1 MPFDEHTGDQHDHDS
16 AQRPGVARRSTLAA
30 AWSTPVIAACAAA
43 PGAAAS
49 VSPSPVLPET
59 FLGVRVIDAGLV
71 TTDLGAR
78 RRFEISVFVNG
89 DGITGTPIVLRQ
101 EGRVDFRTDHD
112 FTLGS
117 TQVVRVGPRGGY
129 ILIPAG
135 SYAGSIPY
143 SIGGVM
149 KVAAL
154 VSGAPYPFV
163 YSDPPQRAHVEVM
176 VTGGPAH
183 PGTPAPGTIS
193 TREKDE
199 LTTD

>member
-1 MPFDEHTGDQHDHDS
+1 MPFEEHAGDQHDPDS
-16 AQRPGVARRSTLAA
+16 TQTPGVARRSTLAA

-49 VSPSPVLPET
+49 IAPSPVLPET

-71 TTDLGAR
+71 ATDLGPR

-89 DGITGTPIVLRQ
+89 DGVSGTPIVLRQ
-101 EGRVDFRTDHD
+101 DGRVDFRTDQD
-112 FTLGS
+112 VIIAS
-117 TQVVRVGPRGGY
+117 RQVVRVSRRGGY

-143 SIGGVM
+143 SIGGVA

-154 VSGAPYPFV
+154 VSGEPYPFV

-176 VTGGPAH
+176 VTGGPAR